1 MLLGDGRELVSVD
14 ATVSYRIRDVVAF
27 ALAFENPRETLEALA
42 YRLLMAATVATNLD
56 RLLTADRESFARRF
70 AADLQ
75 QACDVEGLGLEI
87 LHVGFVSLHPPVE
100 IAEAYEAVV
109 SAETE
114 RVTRAAQARAD
125 REGTLPAAQADATRE
140 IQGAEGEAAR
150 RLADARGAAAGFL
163 AARQAYQAAPDLFR
177 LRRRLEAVEEAL
189 TDRRLFVIDER
200 LRAGA
205 GDLWID
211 LRPLGTD
218 TSNAEK
224 PR

>member
-1 MLLGDGRELVSVD
+1 M
-14 ATVSYRIRDVVAF
+14 
-27 ALAFENPRETLEALA
+27 
-42 YRLLMAATVATNLD
+42 
-56 RLLTADRESFARRF
+56 
-70 AADLQ
+70 
-75 QACDVEGLGLEI
+75 
-87 LHVGFVSLHPPVE
+87 E

-125 REGTLPAAQADATRE
+125 REFTLPVAQAEANRE
-140 IQGAEGEAAR
+140 VQEADGEAAR

-163 AARQAYQAAPDLFR
+163 AARQGYQAAPDLFR
-177 LRRRLEAVEEAL
+177 LRHRLEAVEEAL

-200 LRAGA
+200 LRTGA

-211 LRPLGTD
+211 LRPSGADL
-218 TSNAEK
+218 SSPEK